1 MKSKTPKVLH
11 EISGRSLV
19 GHVVAASR
27 ELDPQHL
34 VVVVGHAA
42 EQVTAHLSAGET
54 PVRTAFQAEQNGTG
68 HAVRMGLEELGGTVE
83 GTVVVVCGDTPLLSG
98 ETLSAL
104 AATHTADANAVTVLT
119 AEVPDSTG
127 YGRIV
132 RDAATGAVTEIVE
145 HKDATDAQRAI
156 REINSG
162 VFAFDGRLLSDALGK
177 VRTDNSQGEEY
188 LTDVLS
194 ILREA
199 GHRVGASVA
208 GDHREILGI
217 NNRLQL
223 AEARRLLNERLL
235 ERAML
240 AGVTVVDPASTLI
253 DATVTY
259 ERDAIVHPGTQLLGA
274 THLAEDAEVGPNSR
288 LKDTVVHAG
297 ARVDNTVSDGAEVG
311 PGATV
316 GPFAYLR
323 PGTRM
328 GARSKA
334 GTYVEMKN
342 ATIGEGTKVPHL
354 SYVGDATIGDHT
366 NIGAASVFV
375 NYDGVAKHHT
385 TIGSHCRTG
394 SDNMFVA
401 PVTVGDGVYTAA
413 VRSSPRTY
421 RPVHWPWPGASS
433 GISRAGSPGSVPG
446 ARRLRPLR
454 RPRRS
459 PTAKADRKQVRQRRR
474 TVIDAHPFRLARR
487 TSGPMRA
494 VPDTRLRRLCCDRD
508 QDDRREETD
517 ALLRPRPPRAGR
529 GGRTPTGCRSRA
541 DEGLRFRQR

>member
-1 MKSKTPKVLH
+1 M
-11 EISGRSLV
+11 R
-19 GHVVAASR
+19 
-27 ELDPQHL
+27 
-34 VVVVGHAA
+34 
-42 EQVTAHLSAGET
+42 
-54 PVRTAFQAEQNGTG
+54 
-68 HAVRMGLEELGGTVE
+68 
-83 GTVVVVCGDTPLLSG
+83 
-98 ETLSAL
+98 
-104 AATHTADANAVTVLT
+104 
-119 AEVPDSTG
+119 DS
-127 YGRIV
+127 
-132 RDAATGAVTEIVE
+132 ATGAVTEIVE
-145 HKDATDAQRAI
+145 HKDATDEQRAI

-162 VFAFDGRLLSDALGK
+162 VFAFDGRLLGDALGK

-259 ERDAIVHPGTQLLGA
+259 ERDAVVHPGTQLLGT
-274 THLAEDAEVGPNSR
+274 THLAEDSEVGPNSR
-288 LKDTVVHAG
+288 IESTVVGAG
-297 ARVDNTVSDGAEVG
+297 ARVDNSVTLSAEIGAGALVG
-311 PGATV
+311 PY
-316 GPFAYLR
+316 AYLR
-323 PGTRM
+323 PGTRL
-328 GARSKA
+328 GTKAKA

-413 VRSSPRTY
+413 GSVITKDVPAGSLAVARGQQRNIEGWVARK
-421 RPVHWPWPGASS
+421 RPGSAAAQAAQASS
-433 GISRAGSPGSVPG
+433 
-446 ARRLRPLR
+446 
-454 RPRRS
+454 
-459 PTAKADRKQVRQRRR
+459 Q
-474 TVIDAHPFRLARR
+474 
-487 TSGPMRA
+487 
-494 VPDTRLRRLCCDRD
+494 
-508 QDDRREETD
+508 ETD
-517 ALLRPRPPRAGR
+517 GQ
-529 GGRTPTGCRSRA
+529 S
-541 DEGLRFRQR
+541 